1 METYNIDVDHVIR
14 HFDVTGKKCIGW
26 NGWWGSDSSK
36 WNHFKSMLCT
46 SSSSTTPQS
55 SSVKFLHGGIDYS
68 PVFDPTYYANKYADL
83 KKAYGTNA
91 NKLFEHF
98 TKYGMTEGRQG
109 NSSFNVNVYKNRY
122 SDLQKA
128 FGSNLPLYYKHY
140 IENGRKEKRT
150 AI

>member
-1 METYNIDVDHVIR
+1 M
-14 HFDVTGKKCIGW
+14 
-26 NGWWGSDSSK
+26 
-36 WNHFKSMLCT
+36 
-46 SSSSTTPQS
+46 
-55 SSVKFLHGGIDYS
+55 KFLHNGIDYS
-68 PVFDPTYYANKYADL
+68 PVFNPTYYANKYADL